1 MKDLTKSDFL
11 STNLI
16 DPEDR
21 SSINSFNTE
30 AVKFQKNSYPIIHEV
45 PVLFVKSNGLFNVEQ
60 IANHRATTQNVNFH
74 DTGQL
79 KNRVR
84 KALPLLAND
93 TRQVQRYSE
102 LNLALSP
109 NSNVLIIGTGNKY
122 SFYQNI
128 FKNHLVINSDV
139 HNQFKVDAIF
149 DAHQIP
155 FKDGSF
161 DLVLS
166 SQVLEHT
173 MRPWIVAKEIMRVTK
188 HAGMIHT
195 EVPFCFPYH
204 GQPYDFFRFSPGGLR
219 IIFDQ
224 CTLIKSEVINGD
236 GSAAAYMLS
245 ESLINKFKRKKRY
258 LRMASLFVSR
268 ILFFWFKYFE
278 RLGPG
283 HQKYKVVA
291 AMNISQTMRKENNA
305 TIDSVMIEE
314 INENFVQ

>member
-1 MKDLTKSDFL
+1 MKVEVKSDFL
-11 STNLI
+11 KTNLI

-21 SSINSFNTE
+21 SSIESLNGEEIQF
-30 AVKFQKNSYPIIHEV
+30 KKNSYPRVHEV

-60 IANHRATTQNVNFH
+60 IASHRPTTQNENFH
-74 DTGQL
+74 DTGRL
-79 KNRVR
+79 KNRIR

-93 TRQVQRYSE
+93 TRQGQRYAE
-102 LNLALSP
+102 LNLALPS
-109 NSNVLIIGTGNKY
+109 NSRVLIIGTGNKY

-139 HNQFKVDAIF
+139 HNQFKVDIIF

-155 FKDGSF
+155 FKDESF

-188 HAGMIHT
+188 NGGVIHT

-224 CTLIKSEVINGD
+224 CSLIKSEVINGD
-236 GSAAAYMLS
+236 GSASAYMLS
-245 ESLINKFKRKKRY
+245 ESLINKFKRNNRY
-258 LRMASLFVSR
+258 LRMTSLFVSR
-268 ILFFWFKYFE
+268 ILFFWLKYVE
-278 RLGPG
+278 RLGPD

-291 AMNISQTMRKENNA
+291 AMNISQTMRKTNNA
-305 TIDSVMIEE
+305 TIDSVMIDE
-314 INENFVQ
+314 INEHFAR